1 MNFKNT
7 DSFSQEQYLAG
18 DQGKIVFM
26 ESTDDVF
33 IVKKWFSR
41 LLDKIQFESVSG
53 KKENGGCKQVISKV
67 NEEDHYYGIVDRDA
81 LLNYIND
88 HESTWWETDD
98 HLFYAEKPFGEKV
111 FVLNRW
117 EMENYLLNP
126 AAIAQRIE
134 NHTMGALKLSA
145 SDLADKIIAEIDN
158 FIAVT
163 VLASLGRGDRKD
175 QYAMQDSG
183 AALWKKITTD
193 VGSRS
198 AEIDDHKQKVN
209 DFAEHKTDS
218 LERWE
223 RLSRM
228 LDGKR
233 VMHRID
239 GIIRKES
246 RILNSFCLEEQRAD
260 LADAIYNNGLVDEN
274 LTDWLGSIR

>member
-7 DSFSQEQYLAG
+7 EAFSQEQYLAG

-33 IVKKWFSR
+33 IAKKWFNA
-41 LLDKIQFESVSG
+41 LLDKIQFEAVSG
-53 KKENGGCKQVISKV
+53 EKANGGCRQVISKI
-67 NEEDHYYGIVDRDA
+67 NEEEHYYGIVDRDA
-81 LLNYIND
+81 LLNHIND

-98 HLFYAEKPFGEKV
+98 SLFYAEKPFGEKV

-126 AAIAQRIE
+126 TAITQRVE
-134 NHTMGALKLSA
+134 NHTMGAVKLSA

-158 FIAVT
+158 LIAVT
-163 VLASLGRGDRKD
+163 ILASLGRGDRNNR
-175 QYAMQDSG
+175 YAMRDSG
-183 AALWKKITTD
+183 DTLWNTVTTD

-198 AEIDDHKQKVN
+198 TEIDDHKQKIN
-209 DFAEHKTDS
+209 DFAEHKTGS

-239 GIIRKES
+239 GIIRRES

-260 LADAIYNNGLVDEN
+260 LADAIYNNGLVDDDLKN
-274 LTDWLGSIR
+274 WLVSIH

>member
-33 IVKKWFSR
+33 IIKKWFSR

-81 LLNYIND
+81 LLNHINN

-134 NHTMGALKLSA
+134 NHTMGALQLSA
-145 SDLADKIIAEIDN
+145 SDLAEKIIAEIDN
-158 FIAVT
+158 LIAVT

-183 AALWKKITTD
+183 AALWKKVTTD

-198 AEIDDHKQKVN
+198 AEISDHKQKVN

-233 VMHRID
+233 VMYRID
-239 GIIRKES
+239 GMLHNENEIS
-246 RILNSFCLEEQRAD
+246 SSFCLQGERGN
-260 LADAIYNNGLVDEN
+260 LADDIFNQNLVDEELEN
-274 LTDWLGSIR
+274 WLVSIH